1 MKHLLPAI
9 IAGCAFVSLSHAQDG
24 KDLTTPEIVVTA
36 TRFEEPREGQSLGT
50 QVITRSEIDASN
62 ARNVADVLA
71 SVGGVHT
78 RDNTGRSN
86 PQLDLRG
93 FGMTGDQNT
102 LVLVNGRK
110 ISEIDLQPANLAAIP
125 LSTVDRIEILR
136 GGGAVLYGGGATGG
150 TINIITR
157 TPAANTKTGHIQAGA
172 GNLDSYSA
180 EAGLE
185 LAGETVGLGLT
196 ARRYDTEGYREN
208 NANRQ
213 DTIDGNVTLSDE
225 KDLFTLRFGQDS
237 QDTRFPGAL
246 SQALIA
252 VDRRATVFPND
263 FGSLDTEYVS
273 AAWLRTLESL
283 QFGIDASYRESEG
296 HAFVNPGTSDY
307 NNRST
312 LLSPR
317 ARLASDLM
325 GMKNSLVVG
334 FDWEDWDYDSVT
346 VFPGFVPESTSIQ
359 ETFAFYFQDTLRIS
373 DVTSVSIGA
382 RSQRTRTEIQTQ
394 DTFTPASTAA
404 QTVDPRAY
412 DVALKQGL
420 GHGLSLYLKT
430 GSSFRVATVD
440 ENRGQTTPLQPQT
453 SRDREAAIEYAA
465 EGRRIRLSAYRMSV
479 SDEIHFM
486 FIPGGLFGLF
496 GNNVNLPPTRHE
508 GVELE
513 GQFVLLPN
521 LQMLGRVE
529 WQRARFQE
537 GSFAGVDVSGN
548 DVPLVPNNLA
558 SLMLTWQPADGWNLT
573 SAVRYVGSQRFDN
586 DQSNSFPEKMPA
598 YTLLDLKATRTHG
611 PWTFSAEIDN
621 ALGEKYF
628 SYGIV
633 NSAGTSYAA
642 YPEAEQTFFL
652 TAQYRF
658 GP

>member
-1 MKHLLPAI
+1 
-9 IAGCAFVSLSHAQDG
+9 
-24 KDLTTPEIVVTA
+24 
-36 TRFEEPREGQSLGT
+36 
-50 QVITRSEIDASN
+50 
-62 ARNVADVLA
+62 
-71 SVGGVHT
+71 
-78 RDNTGRSN
+78 
-86 PQLDLRG
+86 
-93 FGMTGDQNT
+93 
-102 LVLVNGRK
+102 
-110 ISEIDLQPANLAAIP
+110 
-125 LSTVDRIEILR
+125 
-136 GGGAVLYGGGATGG
+136 
-150 TINIITR
+150 
-157 TPAANTKTGHIQAGA
+157 
-172 GNLDSYSA
+172 
-180 EAGLE
+180 
-185 LAGETVGLGLT
+185 
-196 ARRYDTEGYREN
+196 
-208 NANRQ
+208 
-213 DTIDGNVTLSDE
+213 
-225 KDLFTLRFGQDS
+225 
-237 QDTRFPGAL
+237 
-246 SQALIA
+246 
-252 VDRRATVFPND
+252 
-263 FGSLDTEYVS
+263 
-273 AAWLRTLESL
+273 
-283 QFGIDASYRESEG
+283 
-296 HAFVNPGTSDY
+296 
-307 NNRST
+307 
-312 LLSPR
+312 